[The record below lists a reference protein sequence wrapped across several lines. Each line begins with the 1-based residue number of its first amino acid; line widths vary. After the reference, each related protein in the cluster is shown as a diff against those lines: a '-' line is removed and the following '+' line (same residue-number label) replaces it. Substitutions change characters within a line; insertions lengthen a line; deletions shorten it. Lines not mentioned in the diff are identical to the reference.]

1 MAKKKLQKISRKEGD
16 VPFKFPEFDQDKFL
30 EDEFRSAKTTF
41 IAAGLGLGWGI
52 VAAMLYG
59 LDTQLWPLIFVLG
72 LLVAGAL
79 RALFI
84 AARLDLEEIGAKG
97 MAGSFAVYFFTMV
110 AVWILLINPPFSDFQ
125 KPVVLDI
132 EMQYQAVDED
142 GTPVNSS
149 WVKLK
154 GEGGSYSDV
163 MRPANLRVRARVADN
178 DELDR
183 DMVEFEL
190 LHAGVQVLP
199 PQTMEYTGDDWFE
212 IVLQVH
218 DPTESI
224 WRYSQYDFKIFC
236 SDMKG
241 HSSSASGEFLFSD
254 WAPSAA

>member
-1 MAKKKLQKISRKEGD
+1 MAKKKRQKISRKEGD

-41 IAAGLGLGWGI
+41 ISAGLGLGWG
-52 VAAMLYG
+52 VTAALLYG
-59 LDTQLWPLIFVLG
+59 LDTGLWPLILVLG

-84 AARLDLEEIGAKG
+84 AARLDLEEIGTKG

-110 AVWILLINPPFSDFQ
+110 AVWILLINPPFNDLQ
-125 KPVVLDI
+125 KPVVLDV
-132 EMQYQAVDED
+132 EMQYQAVDEN
-142 GTPVNSS
+142 GTPVNAS
-149 WVKLK
+149 WMNLK
-154 GEGGSYSDV
+154 GDDRSFDDV
-163 MRPANLRVRARVADN
+163 VRPANLRIRAKVADN

-190 LHAGVQVLP
+190 LHAGEPVLP
-199 PQTMEYTGDDWFE
+199 LQTMEYVGDDWFE

-218 DPTESI
+218 DPTDTM
-224 WRYSQYDFKIFC
+224 WRFSQYDFKIFC

-254 WAPSAA
+254 WAPSPA